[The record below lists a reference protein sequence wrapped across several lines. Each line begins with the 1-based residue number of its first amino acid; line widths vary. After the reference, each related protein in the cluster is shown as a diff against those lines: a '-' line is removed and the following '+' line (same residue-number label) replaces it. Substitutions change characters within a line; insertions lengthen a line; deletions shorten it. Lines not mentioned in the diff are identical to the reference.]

1 MLYYTEHILY
11 PVLNTVAAWLINAE
25 VSEEGIRFLLRCLNE
40 GYRGWR
46 WIVGKVELGLDAALQ
61 ALRVVKEEVMSFCRK
76 YRGLIKELTKYAVRA
91 SAREMI
97 GKFVAK
103 TITREGT
110 KQVTKMVTKQGT
122 KQAAKVATRQVTKVA
137 TRQVTKVATRQVTKV
152 ATRQVTQVATKQV
165 AKVATKG
172 VIKTAANPVGIA
184 SDIAQTGL
192 EAAGYKELGKTVGIT
207 GNIASGAMLGGAVGG
222 PAGAAVGALL
232 GFGVW
237 GVGEVTGRLVDR
249 AFGE

>member
-1 MLYYTEHILY
+1 MLYYTGHILY

-137 TRQVTKVATRQVTKV
+137 TRQVTKVATRQVT
-152 ATRQVTQVATKQV
+152 QVATKQV

-192 EAAGYKELGKTVGIT
+192 EAVGYKELGKTVGVA

>member
-1 MLYYTEHILY
+1 M
-11 PVLNTVAAWLINAE
+11 AAWLVNAE
-25 VSEEGIRFLLRCLNE
+25 VREEGIRFLLRCLNE

-61 ALRVVKEEVMSFCRK
+61 ALRAVKEEVVSFCHE
-76 YRGLIKELTKYAVRA
+76 YRGLIKELTKHVVNI

-110 KQVTKMVTKQGT
+110 KQVTK
-122 KQAAKVATRQVTKVA
+122 
-137 TRQVTKVATRQVTKV
+137 
-152 ATRQVTQVATKQV
+152 VATKS
-165 AKVATKG
+165 A
-172 VIKTAANPVGIA
+172 IKTAANPVGIA
-184 SDIAQTGL
+184 SDVAQTGL
-192 EAAGYKELGKTVGIT
+192 EAVGYKKLGRTVGIT
-207 GNIASGAMLGGAVGG
+207 GNIASGAMVGGAVGG

-237 GVGEVTGRLVDR
+237 GVGQVTGRLVDR